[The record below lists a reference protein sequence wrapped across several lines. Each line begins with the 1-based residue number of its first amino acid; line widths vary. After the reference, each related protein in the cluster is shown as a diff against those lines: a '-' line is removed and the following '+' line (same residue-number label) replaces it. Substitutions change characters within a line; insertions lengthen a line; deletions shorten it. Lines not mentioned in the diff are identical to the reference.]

1 MFSIEKALRRLIPG
15 RKHKKE
21 RDLATLFPEATPD
34 DIATLATAA
43 RYSMTSTARL
53 WAVLQAMQH
62 IGRAKI
68 EGDIVE
74 CGVWK
79 GGNLILC
86 GLMARR
92 LGLTRRIWGFD
103 TFEGMAEPKEDDVR
117 IANKESF
124 HAHWQKATKDGV
136 TDWCYSPYE
145 EVEQNFRREV
155 GGGELKLIKGKVE
168 DTLTDPNNIPDKI
181 ALLRLD
187 TDWYESTKKELDVLY
202 PRLQRGGVLIID
214 DYGYWAGAKKAVDE
228 YFAHAPLWLHRID
241 HSGRLAIKP

>member
-1 MFSIEKALRRLIPG
+1 MFSIDKLRRLIPG
-15 RKHKKE
+15 RKPK
-21 RDLATLFPEATPD
+21 RQRGVADVIPEASAEEIELLT
-34 DIATLATAA
+34 IAA
-43 RYSMTSTARL
+43 RYSMTSTPRL
-53 WAVLQAMQH
+53 WAVVQAMRH
-62 IGRAKI
+62 IARQNI

-86 GLMARR
+86 ALMAQK

-103 TFEGMAEPKEDDVR
+103 TFEGMAEPSDHDVR
-117 IANKESF
+117 VGTTETF
-124 HAHWQKATKDGV
+124 QQHWQAATKDGV

-145 EVEQNFRREV
+145 EVEQNFRKEV

-168 DTLTDPNNIPDKI
+168 DTLKDPANIPDKI

-228 YFAHAPLWLHRID
+228 YFGAAPLWLHRID
-241 HSGRLAIKP
+241 HTCRLAIKP